1 MGGVHARAPVPPSPH
16 QRSSQTAPHSG
27 IGAGTGAQG
36 HRGTGAQGHR
46 GTGAGARGTH
56 LRNGAVDANRLSSL
70 ASL

>member
-36 HRGTGAQGHR
+36 HRGTGAQGQVH
-46 GTGAGARGTH
+46 GARTC
-56 LRNGAVDANRLSSL
+56 VMVP
-70 ASL
+70 

>member
-46 GTGAGARGTH
+46 GTGAQGHRGTGAQGQVHGARTC
-56 LRNGAVDANRLSSL
+56 VMVP
-70 ASL
+70 